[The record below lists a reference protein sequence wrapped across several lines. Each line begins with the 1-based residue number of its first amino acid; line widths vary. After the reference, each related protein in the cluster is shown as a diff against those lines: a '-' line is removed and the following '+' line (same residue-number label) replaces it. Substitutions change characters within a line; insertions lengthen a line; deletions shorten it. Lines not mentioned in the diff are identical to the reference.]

1 MSRDEITQE
10 ALSLPLS
17 QRVLLAQ
24 ALWRSIDERLDENE
38 ADEERAAIDE
48 ATKRDAEL
56 SSGAV
61 IGRSHQQVMD
71 AARRSLG

>member
-61 IGRSHQQVMD
+61 IGRGHQQVMD